1 VRVTS
6 WVLVVLTASIATTP
20 DLAAQTREPYVT
32 PRSLEEMSGKQGVL
46 ETDLGT
52 IVIDLLPELAPN
64 HVGLF
69 MELAESGEYDGTTF
83 HRMVKHGIIQGGD
96 PLTKDPSQTDVY
108 GRGGLGLVGAEIGDE
123 RHTRGTVSAVLIP
136 GQTDSGGMQFFICVV
151 EQPTLD
157 GQHTIWAR
165 VSEGMDVVVKI
176 SETPVDADGKA
187 LDRVAV
193 RSVTVRDR
201 PPPEPTPFSDEAVPD
216 ERLAA
221 YRAVLETD
229 AGEIE
234 IDFYPD
240 RAPNHV
246 RNFLRLAAAG
256 VFDEMAFHRIAKG
269 FVIQTGHLP
278 TRREPLT
285 ERQQSFVQQL
295 EPEFG
300 DTPHVAGVVSM
311 AHGDDPASASTSF
324 FICTD
329 VAEELD
335 GKYTA
340 FGVVVAGMDVVR
352 AIEDTPTTNER
363 PDRRVEISRVRVV
376 ER

>member
-1 VRVTS
+1 M
-6 WVLVVLTASIATTP
+6 VLLLSVAASSG
-20 DLAAQTREPYVT
+20 LMAQTRESYVT
-32 PRSLEEMSGKQGVL
+32 PLSLDAMRGKQGVL

-69 MELAESGEYDGTTF
+69 IELVGEGEYDGTTF
-83 HRMVKHGIIQGGD
+83 HRMVKHGIVQGGD
-96 PLTKDPSQTDVY
+96 PLTKDPARVDVY
-108 GRGGLGLVGAEIGDE
+108 GRGGLGLVGAETGDA
-123 RHTRGTVSAVLIP
+123 RHTRGAVSAVLIP
-136 GQTDSGGMQFFICVV
+136 GQPDSGGMQFFVCVV

-187 LDRVAV
+187 LDRVTL
-193 RSVTVRDR
+193 RSVVVRDR
-201 PPPEPTPFSDEAVPD
+201 PPPEPIPFSVEVVPD
-216 ERLAA
+216 VALSA

-229 AGEIE
+229 AGEIAV
-234 IDFYPD
+234 DFYPD

-256 VFDEMAFHRIAKG
+256 VFDGMAFHRITKG
-269 FVIQTGHLP
+269 FVIQTGHVP

-285 ERQQSFVQQL
+285 ERQQQLVRQL
-295 EPEFG
+295 EPEFN
-300 DTPHVAGVVSM
+300 DTPHVAGIVSM
-311 AHGDDPASASTSF
+311 ARGDDPASASTSF

-329 VAEELD
+329 AAEELD
-335 GKYTA
+335 GQYTA
-340 FGVVVAGMDVVR
+340 FGVVVDGLDVVR
-352 AIEDTPTTNER
+352 AIEETPTTGER
-363 PDRRVEISRVRVV
+363 PDTRVEVTRVRVV